1 MKAFITALTAI
12 LCVSACLSAAEPPPA
27 PYAAVEIDRFVAA
40 AGVAFPAD
48 YQSAL
53 VEDIAREVSLAFP
66 SVIIVRQGEALP
78 FGHAVL
84 RISGTVIEFKP
95 GNRAKRQLIGMG
107 AGATIVEA
115 QVWFLD
121 AATGQVLVSRGAKGV
136 TRSGISGGDSQG
148 AVDGLA
154 KKIAKFC
161 NANHLVES
169 N

>member
-12 LCVSACLSAAEPPPA
+12 LCVSFCLSAAGPPPT
-27 PYAAVEIDRFVAA
+27 PFTAVEIDRFVAA

-107 AGATIVEA
+107 AGATVVET
-115 QVWFLD
+115 QVWSGRRRYGD
-121 AATGQVLVSRGAKGV
+121 THDEPRREGRHTKWNRGRGF
-136 TRSGISGGDSQG
+136 SGRR
-148 AVDGLA
+148 
-154 KKIAKFC
+154 
-161 NANHLVES
+161 
-169 N
+169 

>member
-12 LCVSACLSAAEPPPA
+12 LCVSSYLSAAEPLPA
-27 PYAAVEIDRFVAA
+27 PYTAVEIDRFVAA
-40 AGVAFPAD
+40 AGVEFPAD

-78 FGHAVL
+78 SGHAVL

-107 AGATIVEA
+107 AGATVVEA
-115 QVWFLD
+115 LVWFLD
-121 AATGQVLVSRGAKGV
+121 AATGQVLLSRGAKGV
-136 TRSGISGGDSQG
+136 TRGGIAGGDSRG
-148 AVDGLA
+148 AADGLA

-161 NANHLVES
+161 NASHLVES

>member
-1 MKAFITALTAI
+1 MKAFITALTAT
-12 LCVSACLSAAEPPPA
+12 LCLASCLSAAAPPPT
-27 PYAAVEIDRFVAA
+27 PYSAVEIDRFVAA
-40 AGVAFPAD
+40 AGVAFPTD

-66 SVIIVRQGEALP
+66 SVMIVREGEAP
-78 FGHAVL
+78 PSGHAVL

-107 AGATIVEA
+107 AGATVVET

-121 AATGQVLVSRGAKGV
+121 ATSGQVLLSRGAKGI
-136 TRSGISGGDSQG
+136 TRSGIAGGDSQG

>member
-1 MKAFITALTAI
+1 MKAFISALTAI
-12 LCVSACLSAAEPPPA
+12 LCLSSCLSAAGPPPT
-27 PYAAVEIDRFVAA
+27 PYTAVEIDRFVAA
-40 AGVAFPAD
+40 AGVAFPTD

-66 SVIIVRQGEALP
+66 SVIIVRQGEAP
-78 FGHAVL
+78 PSEHAVL
-84 RISGTVIEFKP
+84 RVSGTVIEFKP
-95 GNRAKRQLIGMG
+95 GNRAKRQLIGLG
-107 AGATIVEA
+107 AGATVVGT

-121 AATGQVLVSRGAKGV
+121 AATGQVLLSRGAKGI
-136 TRSGISGGDSQG
+136 TRGGIAGGDSRG

>member
-1 MKAFITALTAI
+1 MKAFLTALTAI
-12 LCVSACLSAAEPPPA
+12 LCLSPCRAAAGPHPTS
-27 PYAAVEIDRFVAA
+27 YGAVEIDRFVAA

-78 FGHAVL
+78 SGQAVL

-95 GNRAKRQLIGMG
+95 GNRAKRQFIGLG
-107 AGATIVEA
+107 AGATVVET

-121 AATGQVLVSRGAKGV
+121 AATGQVLLSRGAKGI
-136 TRSGISGGDSQG
+136 TRSGLAGGDSQG